1 MVTLLF
7 CSIDGRAQNANNGN
21 TEQKKPFFST
31 LRLEARADFDAR
43 STTTLELPLQ
53 SDIISSVAHYGFQGK
68 YFNLHMG
75 GNLTDKFSYYFRQRI
90 IANEGS
96 SRFFDNT
103 DFLYLN
109 YQANRNFSFR
119 FGKDALA
126 VGGYEYDAAPI
137 DVFFNGYYWDNFYCF
152 QIATSAAYTTDDGNH
167 TVRLQLA
174 NSPYVHY
181 GGADASLF
189 SYNLLWNGSF
199 GHFKTL
205 YSASVFERAPLGL
218 LLNEGIVA
226 YVALGNML
234 TFDKFNIYVDFI
246 GQAASPHFLY
256 ETDEDYGMC
265 YSVISR
271 ADFKLNDSWT
281 LFAKG
286 AYTRNTSEDELLY
299 FHNHGINWNELTLP
313 DQEECYGG
321 LGVFFRPE
329 GYRDIRF
336 HAFIATG
343 MHNYAGI
350 DYGFND
356 RRIQVEESFVRFNAG
371 VSWNINFLKAFKK

>member
-1 MVTLLF
+1 MVALLF
-7 CSIDGRAQNANNGN
+7 CAIDGRAQSVSDDAS
-21 TEQKKPFFST
+21 EQKKPFFNT

-43 STTTLELPLQ
+43 SILETRPP
-53 SDIISSVAHYGFQGK
+53 SDVENGFLHYGYQGK

-75 GNLTDKFSYYFRQRI
+75 GNLSDKFSYYFRQRI

-109 YQANRNFSFR
+109 YQVNKNFSLR

-152 QIATSAAYTTDDGNH
+152 QIATSVAYTTDDGNH
-167 TVRLQLA
+167 TLRAQLA

-199 GHFKTL
+199 GRFKTL

-218 LLNEGIVA
+218 FLIEGIAA

-234 TFDKFNIYVDFI
+234 TYDNFSIYVDLIAQATSWNNI
-246 GQAASPHFLY
+246 GES
-256 ETDEDYGMC
+256 YGI
-265 YSVISR
+265 VSR
-271 ADFKLNDSWT
+271 ADFKLNDDWT
-281 LFAKG
+281 LFCKG
-286 AYTRNTSEDELLY
+286 AYMRNGSEDELI
-299 FHNHGINWNELTLP
+299 FFQNTGFRWNELSLP
-313 DQEECYGG
+313 DQTEYYGG
-321 LGVFFRPE
+321 VGVFYRPE

-336 HAFIATG
+336 HAFLAGGRHSYRSIENLNS
-343 MHNYAGI
+343 NYE
-350 DYGFND
+350 D
-356 RRIQVEESFVRFNAG
+356 SFVRANVG
-371 VSWNINFLKAFKK
+371 MSWNINFLKAFEKYQPQSL